1 MSKKSQLLS
10 EYRKQRRRIQQNIRR
25 MKKRGYIVP
34 EKALPKKPKKITE
47 ASINRLKKVTP
58 EELYKK
64 SKAKTETGKI
74 ITGTEKRKQERQ
86 DKARRAAVTR
96 RANEAR
102 RKKWLEDVNKAPS
115 PEKIDLE
122 DLYPDT
128 GITPEDEEE
137 YPYEGEIIY
146 KQIKDM
152 IAEAGRNH
160 KRAADH
166 LDSVLEG
173 EISEFGY
180 NAVMESLSQAP
191 EEMLM
196 LADRAIQYDV
206 GSEQHE
212 SAISVML
219 GLIKGSIPTA
229 EELSRLQDFLD
240 DDTDFDP
247 RSVLL
252 ED

>member
-64 SKAKTETGKI
+64 SKAQTETGKI
-74 ITGTEKRKQERQ
+74 ISGSEKRKQERQ
-86 DKARRAAVTR
+86 DKARRAAATR

-102 RKKWLEDVNKAPS
+102 RKKWLEDVLNT
-115 PEKIDLE
+115 PETVTPE
-122 DLYPDT
+122 DLYPAV
-128 GITPEDEEE
+128 EAAENEEE
-137 YPYEGEIIY
+137 YPNEGELIY
-146 KQIKDM
+146 EQIKEM
-152 IAEAGRNH
+152 INEAGRNN
-160 KRAADH
+160 KKAADH
-166 LDSVLEG
+166 LDSVLQG
-173 EISEFGY
+173 EINQYGY
-180 NAVMESLSQAP
+180 DKVMEALSQAP

-196 LADRAIQYDV
+196 LADIAIRYGQ
-206 GSEQHE
+206 GSGSHD
-212 SAISVML
+212 SAIREML
-219 GLIKGSIPTA
+219 HLIKGSIPTA
-229 EELSRLQDFLD
+229 EELSDLQDFID
-240 DDTDFDP
+240 GDSDFDP
-247 RSVLL
+247 MSVLL